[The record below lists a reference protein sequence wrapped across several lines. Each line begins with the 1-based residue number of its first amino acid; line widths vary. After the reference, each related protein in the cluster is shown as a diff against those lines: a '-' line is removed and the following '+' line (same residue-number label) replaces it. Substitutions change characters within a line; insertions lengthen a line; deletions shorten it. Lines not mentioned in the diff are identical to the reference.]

1 MAGDDSGAGR
11 VGVSYHLRPMIAFGS
26 SVTAPDVYERC
37 AGRGFRLAREPDSRL
52 IAQPAAGSIFRSY
65 NLILDQAA
73 ACDDLE
79 ALVLAH
85 QDVEIVDPY
94 FCQKVRRAFSD
105 RDVGVVGCVGA
116 IGVRSI
122 AWWEGAVTWA
132 SFVHRYPELG
142 GGQFPSLTWDSDDT
156 PPYARKGQAD
166 TVDGLLMVLS
176 PWVVRNIRFDESLD
190 LALHGYDF
198 DLCLQVRAAGRKVMT
213 EALMVI
219 HHHSLALVDDPE
231 PYVDA
236 HMKLAD
242 KWDGRFPN
250 VGIAAGDWKLRTRR
264 AEADAAATRT
274 QARSWQLQIDARV
287 EQHERAL
294 RDVTGSTSLR
304 VTAPL
309 RRLRAIRRQALG
321 VGGDLRRHAHP
332 RADLDAASVNGLER
346 GERRRWLAKGLSR

>member
-1 MAGDDSGAGR
+1 
-11 VGVSYHLRPMIAFGS
+11 MIAFGS
-26 SVTAPDVYERC
+26 SVTAPHAYERC
-37 AGRGFRLAREPDSRL
+37 ARRGFHLAREPDSKL
-52 IAQPAAGSIFRSY
+52 IAQPAAGSIYRSY

-94 FCQKVRRAFSD
+94 FCQKVRGALSHPE
-105 RDVGVVGCVGA
+105 VGVVGCVGA

-142 GGQFPSLTWDSDDT
+142 GGEFPSLTWNSDDL
-156 PPYARKGQAD
+156 PPYARKGEAD

-176 PWVVRNIRFDESLD
+176 PWVVRNLRFDESLG

-213 EALMVI
+213 ENLMVI
-219 HHHSLALVDDPE
+219 HHHSLSLVDDPE
-231 PYVDA
+231 PYVEA
-236 HMKLAD
+236 HVKLAD
-242 KWDGRFPN
+242 KWEGRFPN
-250 VGIAAGDWKLRTRR
+250 RGAAAGDWRLRTRR

-274 QARSWQLQIDARV
+274 QARSWQLRIDARV
-287 EQHERAL
+287 KQHDRAL
-294 RDVTGSTSLR
+294 RDIADSTSLR

-309 RRLRAIRRQALG
+309 RRLGAIRRQ
-321 VGGDLRRHAHP
+321 V
-332 RADLDAASVNGLER
+332 
-346 GERRRWLAKGLSR
+346 KGLSR

>member
-1 MAGDDSGAGR
+1 
-11 VGVSYHLRPMIAFGS
+11 MIAFGS

-37 AGRGFRLAREPDSRL
+37 ARKGFHLAREPDSKL
-52 IAQPAAGSIFRSY
+52 IAQPAAGSIFHSY
-65 NLILDQAA
+65 NLILEQAA
-73 ACDDLE
+73 PCDDLE

-94 FCQKVRRAFSD
+94 FCHKVRGALSNP
-105 RDVGVVGCVGA
+105 DVGVVGCVGA

-132 SFVHRYPELG
+132 SFVHRYPELCG
-142 GGQFPSLTWDSDDT
+142 GEFPSLTWDADDM
-156 PPYARKGQAD
+156 PPYARKGEAD

-176 PWVVRNIRFDESLD
+176 PWVVRNIRFDESLQ

-198 DLCLQVRAAGRKVMT
+198 DLCLQVRDAGRKVMT
-213 EALMVI
+213 ENLLVV

-236 HMKLAD
+236 HVKLAD
-242 KWDGRFPN
+242 KWDRRFPN
-250 VGIAAGDWKLRTRR
+250 VGVVGGDWKLRARR

-274 QARSWQLQIDARV
+274 QARSWQVQIAARV
-287 EQHERAL
+287 KQQERAL
-294 RDVTGSTSLR
+294 REVTDSTSMR

-309 RRLRAIRRQALG
+309 RRLGAIA
-321 VGGDLRRHAHP
+321 RHA
-332 RADLDAASVNGLER
+332 R
-346 GERRRWLAKGLSR
+346 GVTK